1 MRDIT
6 IREFRV
12 PQLHTIVFGKGSI
25 ERLGEKVSEL
35 GGTRVLIVTVPDLVY
50 RTDLVDRVSMAL
62 GGKCAG
68 VYGKVEQHSPRECV
82 VEGARMAREIG
93 ADAIVSLGG
102 GSVTDTSKGI
112 NILLT
117 EEIEPDTFLAGS
129 EDMCLKV
136 EHEKVPHL
144 AVTTTL
150 SAAEFS
156 DRVGIMNRAT
166 KQKDSVVDGRLVP
179 KVVIMDPEMTVFTP
193 PDLWASG
200 CLKCLSDCFEQ
211 FCSPRHHPFVD
222 ALALNA
228 IRIVYRYLIPSI
240 AEPPDLE
247 ARGTLQHVPLMG
259 HYGARSVGL
268 GLGAALRHQIGP
280 MHDVAHGVISAIVV
294 SHCLNFNRPL
304 VDERLT
310 LVAHALDLPSP
321 DPDSVLQEIDRLIR
335 ETGLPRRLRDVGI
348 PKEACKSIAEA
359 AMGDF
364 ALEDN
369 PKEIKSASEIVV
381 VLEEAW

>member
-1 MRDIT
+1 MIG
-6 IREFRV
+6 EFKV

-25 ERLGEKVSEL
+25 KKIGEKVSEL
-35 GGTRVLIVTVPDLVY
+35 GGTRVLIVTVPELVS

-62 GGKCAG
+62 GSKCAG
-68 VYGKVEQHSPRECV
+68 VYGKVEQHSSRECV
-82 VEGARMAREIG
+82 AEGAKMARELG

-102 GSVTDTSKGI
+102 GSTTDTSKGI

-117 EEIEPDTFLAGS
+117 EGIEPDAFLAGS
-129 EDMCLKV
+129 DDAALRV

-166 KQKDSVVDGRLVP
+166 KQKDSVVDARLVP

-193 PDLWASG
+193 PGLWASG
-200 CLKCLSDCFEQ
+200 CVKCLADCFEQ
-211 FCSPRHHPFVD
+211 FCSPRHYPFVD

-228 IRIVYRYLIPSI
+228 IGIVYRHLMPSLE
-240 AEPPDLE
+240 EPLDLE
-247 ARGTLQHVPLMG
+247 ARGMLQHVPLMG

-280 MHDVAHGVISAIVV
+280 MHDVAHGVISAIVFPSCV
-294 SHCLNFNRPL
+294 SFNRPL

-310 LVAHALDLPSP
+310 LVAKALDLPSP
-321 DPDSVLQEIDRLIR
+321 SPDSVLQEVVRLIR

-348 PKEACKSIAEA
+348 PREAFKSIAEA

-364 ALEDN
+364 ALKDN
-369 PKEIKSASEIVV
+369 PKEVKSASEIVA